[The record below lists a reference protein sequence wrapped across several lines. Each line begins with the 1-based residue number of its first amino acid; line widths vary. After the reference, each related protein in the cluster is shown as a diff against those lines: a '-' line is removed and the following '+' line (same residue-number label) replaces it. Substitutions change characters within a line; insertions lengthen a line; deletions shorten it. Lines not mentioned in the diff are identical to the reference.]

1 MGCRMDVVFLG
12 IKATWILLHIS
23 ARALGWQD
31 ALSRNSHTLKG
42 YFPSEQQV
50 SGIKL
55 FSKPCCKYM
64 CCHPSFVLPF
74 IEHSQSK
81 FSIIHRAPGI
91 LGMVNEYWLQLQ
103 ITRCMYISICEIGCQ
118 SRFSAWDKVLRAG
131 VLGQPWGM
139 GWGGRWE
146 GSSGWG
152 THVHP
157 WLIHVNVWQKPL
169 QYCQVISLQLK

>member
-55 FSKPCCKYM
+55 FSKRCCKYM

-74 IEHSQSK
+74 MEHSQSK

-118 SRFSAWDKVLRAG
+118 SRSMHDTRCLGLVHWDD
-131 VLGQPWGM
+131 PE
-139 GWGGRWE
+139 GWDEEGGGRGIQDGE
-146 GSSGWG
+146 HMYTHGWFMSMCG
-152 THVHP
+152 KNHYNIV
-157 WLIHVNVWQKPL
+157 K
-169 QYCQVISLQLK
+169 